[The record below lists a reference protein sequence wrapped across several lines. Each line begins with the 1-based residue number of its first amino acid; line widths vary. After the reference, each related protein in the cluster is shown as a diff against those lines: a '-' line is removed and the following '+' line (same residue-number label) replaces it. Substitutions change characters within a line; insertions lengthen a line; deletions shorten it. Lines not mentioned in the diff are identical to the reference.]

1 MAHNPN
7 KIAHRWMTL
16 ILMGVIVIFLRVL
29 WELIN
34 LHVLIPRSPTYRERK
49 YDNTYELLGLRGR
62 ILDRNGVV
70 LAESVSGR
78 EVAIDA
84 KDPALEKVD
93 RDTMPIELA
102 ELLGIS
108 QEKLFE
114 AFASGRRY
122 TKICTITDDAL
133 IHELQRRKDPLNKTD
148 RIAGVSIATT
158 RSVRAYPNGARLCHV
173 LGFVNHDGEGVY
185 GIEQRFNS
193 ELAGVNGMVH
203 AVYDGRRREIR
214 SRRIDEVQPTHGN
227 DIYLTIDNN
236 IQYIIETA
244 LSNALSHF
252 QAESG
257 TIIVQHVK
265 TGEILGM
272 ATLPSFKPQE
282 FNKHQQDEWK
292 NNAISRCYEPGSVM
306 KAITVA
312 MALQMG
318 IITEHTVFDVGTSGI
333 WYYAGKPLRDR
344 VYGKITPREL
354 LMKSSNIGTAQI
366 GLLMAQPAPDKG
378 MPLQNELLWRS
389 FNAMG
394 LGKKTGIELVGEET
408 GIFWHYKS
416 KAMWNKLSPT
426 RIPLG
431 QSISVTA
438 IQLVNAYAT
447 IGNGGYLMQPTI
459 LKEIRSH
466 EGELLR
472 ANKPI
477 VLGRPL
483 TQNVCNK
490 MLDML
495 QSVTQKQP
503 GNNGTGWRANLP
515 SYTVAG
521 KTGTGQIPIN
531 GHYNHSDY
539 NVSFIGVYPAT
550 RPELAI
556 LVTIE
561 KPRGSVRSGGGVSA
575 PTFAS
580 VAEEIGRYLGIP
592 ADKAP
597 VDK

>member
-1 MAHNPN
+1 MAHNPH

-34 LHVLIPRSPTYRERK
+34 LHVFIPQSPDYRERK

-84 KDPALEKVD
+84 KDPALEKVN
-93 RDTMPIELA
+93 RETMPIELA
-102 ELLGIS
+102 ELLGVS
-108 QEKLFE
+108 QEKLIE
-114 AFASGRRY
+114 AFDSGRRY

-148 RIAGVSIATT
+148 RIAGVSVATV

-185 GIEQRFNS
+185 GIEQRFNK
-193 ELAGVNGMVH
+193 ELSGTNGMVH

-214 SRRIDEVQPTHGN
+214 SRRIEEVQPTHGN

-236 IQYIIETA
+236 IQYIVETA
-244 LSNALSHF
+244 LSNALTQF

-292 NNAISRCYEPGSVM
+292 NIAISRCYEPGSVM

-318 IITEHTVFDVGTSGI
+318 VINPHTVFDVGTSGI
-333 WYYAGKPLRDR
+333 WYYAGKPLRDK

-366 GLLMAQPAPDKG
+366 GLLMAQPHPEKG
-378 MPLQNELLWRS
+378 MPLPNELLWRS

-408 GIFWHYKS
+408 GIFWHYKN
-416 KAMWNKLSPT
+416 KPMWNKLSPT

-466 EGELLR
+466 EGEIIHT
-472 ANKPI
+472 NTPN

-483 TQNVCNK
+483 SQKVCNQ

-495 QSVTQKQP
+495 QSVTQKKP
-503 GNNGTGWRANLP
+503 GDNGTGWRANLP

-531 GHYNHSDY
+531 GRYNHSDY
-539 NVSFIGVYPAT
+539 NVSFIGVYPAS

-561 KPRGSVRSGGGVSA
+561 KPRGTVRSGGGVSA
-575 PTFAS
+575 PTFAN

-592 ADKAP
+592 ADKVP
-597 VDK
+597 VNK